1 MIPQDTLDILSC
13 PITRQ
18 PVREMT
24 SAELETLNARIAQGA
39 VCFRD
44 GNALKYSPTVAVVN
58 ESGTHAY
65 IARDAIFFMLADYA
79 VNLAPDTTAAQ
90 ATNKNSVMD
99 FYNQQGWS
107 EVGDGL
113 YGDTLSEDL
122 RPVAKEYITK
132 CHRRLSRYLVKGK
145 YFFDIASG
153 PVQYAEYLA
162 YSEGCG
168 YRVCVDFSLKALEA
182 ARKRLG
188 DKGIFILGDITNL
201 PIKDNVMDGGVSL
214 HTIYHVH
221 RDKQLAAFTE
231 LYRILKPATRAAVVY
246 SWGKYSR
253 IMHLCEG
260 ASRLLRRL
268 KRFVVKAIYRI
279 LKPAKYRTI
288 LGLEAQDEAQEE
300 KAAAEL
306 YFDPYPYDWLA
317 QKLTSRMTWSL
328 TVWRFLS
335 VEFLRKYVPD
345 NGFGNGLLNLIY
357 AVEER
362 FPQLTA
368 KLGQY
373 PVILLEKPAA
383 VLSPAHSPADSSSP
397 QA

>member
-1 MIPQDTLDILSC
+1 
-13 PITRQ
+13 
-18 PVREMT
+18 
-24 SAELETLNARIAQGA
+24 
-39 VCFRD
+39 
-44 GNALKYSPTVAVVN
+44 
-58 ESGTHAY
+58 
-65 IARDAIFFMLADYA
+65 
-79 VNLAPDTTAAQ
+79 
-90 ATNKNSVMD
+90 MD

-113 YGDTLSEDL
+113 YGDTLFEDL
-122 RPVAKEYITK
+122 RPVAEEYIKK
-132 CHRRLSRYLVKGK
+132 CHRRLSRHLVKGK

-201 PIKDNVMDGGVSL
+201 PIKDSVMDGGVSL

-231 LYRILKPATRAAVVY
+231 LYRILKPGARAAVVY

-260 ASRLLRRL
+260 ASRLPRRL
-268 KRFVVKAIYRI
+268 KRLAAKTIYRV

-288 LGLEAQDEAQEE
+288 LDLEAADK

-306 YFDPYPYDWLA
+306 YFDPYPYAWLA
-317 QKLTSRMTWSL
+317 RELSARMTWSL
-328 TVWRFLS
+328 TIWRFLS
-335 VEFLRKYVPD
+335 VGFLRAFVPD
-345 NGFGNGLLNLIY
+345 NALGRGLLDFIY
-357 AVEER
+357 AIEEG

-368 KLGQY
+368 RLGQY
-373 PVILLEKPAA
+373 PVILLKKTA
-383 VLSPAHSPADSSSP
+383 
-397 QA
+397 